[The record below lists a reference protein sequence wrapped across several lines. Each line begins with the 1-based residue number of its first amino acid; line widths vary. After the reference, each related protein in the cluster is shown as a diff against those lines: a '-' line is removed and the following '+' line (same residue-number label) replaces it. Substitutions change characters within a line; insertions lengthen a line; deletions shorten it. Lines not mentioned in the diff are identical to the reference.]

1 MQGDQIKVSENGL
14 WKAVSSLYFKC
25 VKNMK
30 KLLVQIEKEKSLC
43 WLVCVMIELLEKKFE
58 KLHHKNV
65 SSLREIEE
73 ITSQRLTYV
82 D

>member
-30 KLLVQIEKEKSLC
+30 KLLDQIEKEKSLC
-43 WLVCVMIELLEKKFE
+43 
-58 KLHHKNV
+58 
-65 SSLREIEE
+65 
-73 ITSQRLTYV
+73 
-82 D
+82 